1 MWYNKETR
9 KVIGT
14 VWVDANK
21 DGVKDANEQ
30 RVSGVKVLLLNN
42 NTEIFSSYIRE
53 YSTLLYI
60 FTFILITNFNSWYI
74 LWLFPTLMFLN
85 GKNIRLIINLSY
97 AVEVAYIGSFA
108 LYSEAQNLGVLYI
121 FLVAIVTGILTSVP
135 MVKNKVEYLS
145 NKIEI
150 KK

>member
-1 MWYNKETR
+1 MLVFYYLIGEQSTNILKTALLVVFAILYVYT
-9 KVIGT
+9 VI
-14 VWVDANK
+14 K
-21 DGVKDANEQ
+21 
-30 RVSGVKVLLLNN
+30 LLLNN

-60 FTFILITNFNSWYI
+60 FTFILIINFNSWYI

>member
-1 MWYNKETR
+1 MAVFAILYVYT
-9 KVIGT
+9 VI
-14 VWVDANK
+14 K
-21 DGVKDANEQ
+21 
-30 RVSGVKVLLLNN
+30 LLLNN

-74 LWLFPTLMFLN
+74 LWLFPTMMFLN

-97 AVEVAYIGSFA
+97 TVEVAYIGSFA

-121 FLVAIVTGILTSVP
+121 FSGNSYWNFDKRANC
-135 MVKNKVEYLS
+135 KNKVEYLS

-150 KK
+150 KNKIKRRRIS

>member
-1 MWYNKETR
+1 MVVFAILYVYT
-9 KVIGT
+9 VI
-14 VWVDANK
+14 K
-21 DGVKDANEQ
+21 
-30 RVSGVKVLLLNN
+30 LLLNN

-135 MVKNKVEYLS
+135 MVKK
-145 NKIEI
+145 
-150 KK
+150 

>member
-1 MWYNKETR
+1 MLVFYYLIGEQSTNILKSALLIVFTILYAYT
-9 KVIGT
+9 VI
-14 VWVDANK
+14 K
-21 DGVKDANEQ
+21 
-30 RVSGVKVLLLNN
+30 LLLNN

-53 YSTLLYI
+53 YSPLLYI

-74 LWLFPTLMFLN
+74 LWLFPTMMFLN

-121 FLVAIVTGILTSVP
+121 FLVAIVTGILTSMP
-135 MVKNKVEYLS
+135 MVKNKVESLS
-145 NKIEI
+145 KQN
-150 KK
+150 